1 MKWNER
7 YDALTSFEKGEFR
20 RLANYLFSHTYL
32 IRDTY
37 LPEKQWME
45 PSGDYRLVSR
55 HFEIFQEYFAVS
67 GWILDK
73 DDNYGVISL
82 TNEYDHNRLRIDR
95 FTTLFLYTCRLVYE
109 EEREAGDNLY
119 VVRTDT
125 AALVEKMRTLGLLLK
140 GRTTQ
145 KERMEAQRTLAHFNI
160 IEKTE
165 TTAWSPEGNGILIL
179 PSILSIIPNHEINSM
194 VKELAEL
201 AAEGES
207 AEAETEGGN
216 SL

>member
-125 AALVEKMRTLGLLLK
+125 AALVEKDADAG
-140 GRTTQ
+140 
-145 KERMEAQRTLAHFNI
+145 APPQRPDH
-160 IEKTE
+160 
-165 TTAWSPEGNGILIL
+165 PEGADGSSAHPGPFQHHRENR
-179 PSILSIIPNHEINSM
+179 NHCL
-194 VKELAEL
+194 VPR
-201 AAEGES
+201 GERHPDP
-207 AEAETEGGN
+207 A
-216 SL
+216 LHLVHYPQP